1 MGSAMRRHACML
13 VLCLAPAAGATDFYV
28 DPVSGSN
35 GGDGSP
41 NSPWRTLQAVIEA
54 NLIETRDWESLPYHP
69 GLNLV
74 TVNPGAPV
82 KAGDTLWLRSGY
94 HGEIEIRSAY
104 NALPITIAAQPG
116 QVPLLRSLR
125 VRSAQNWVLRGLS
138 ISPSHAPPLDQI
150 TIVDVSDDGYFG
162 PAWDI
167 DVDDCDVF
175 SVADA
180 SGWSATDWVD
190 LASNGVDVGADRVTI
205 RNCRLRNVRFGI
217 GVGGR
222 DAIIRGDLID
232 GFSGDGLRGLGDNG
246 LFEYNRVQNN
256 YIGDPPDPN
265 HDDGFQSWSVGPGG
279 VGTGEVRGVT
289 LRGNVFINALDPNN
303 PLRSSMQAIGC
314 FDGFFVDWVV
324 ENNVVITDHW
334 HGISFYGMRDSRIVN
349 NTVIDLEEGQPG
361 PPWIMVTDHKNGTPS
376 QNVVVRNNLATDFSI
391 EGINVVEDHNILF
404 THAEAATLFLAPPFD
419 LHLRAGTA
427 AVDTGSPDLAPPFD
441 AEGVPRPQG
450 AGFDLGAYERFVPTL
465 AIGDASVVEGDSGT
479 TSAVFAVTLS
489 LPAPSAVTVNF
500 ASADGTASA
509 GVDYQ
514 AVSGALTFAPGST
527 LRTVTVPVLGD
538 HVDEDD
544 ETFVVNLAGATG
556 ATLGDAQGLGT
567 IQDNDPPPV
576 MAIGDCAVAEGD
588 AGGQSCTL
596 AVGLSAPS
604 SHTVTAS
611 FATADGSA
619 SAGSDYTA
627 SSGALTFSPG
637 QVTKSVT
644 VTVLGD
650 SAVEG
655 DEDFVVNLSGLTNAT
670 AGDLQGRGT
679 ILDDDAATLP
689 AVELV
694 HGSTQWA
701 DLAADPGPTADVDLY
716 RLAQQPGASYEVV
729 VDGTSG
735 DLAPGLLL
743 ERLAADTVTVL
754 QSAAPVGA
762 GTSLSLRWEN
772 LVPAPVLGQYLRV
785 GNALCGTA
793 CGVDDVYRI
802 SAWDT
807 TYSIPRF
814 NNSGTQST
822 VVVVQNAAGYPVVG
836 RIYFRDGGGALL
848 HTQAFGITPHGLY
861 VLNTSSVPV
870 LQGQGGTATVSS
882 DGRYGD
888 LEGKAVA
895 LEPSTGF
902 TFDTPMTARPR

>member
-1 MGSAMRRHACML
+1 VLGSAVRRL
-13 VLCLAPAAGATDFYV
+13 VLSLLLCLAGRAWATDFYI
-28 DPVSGSN
+28 DPVNGSN

-41 NSPWRTLQAVIEA
+41 GNPWRTLQSVIEA
-54 NLIETRDWESLPYHP
+54 NLIETQDWESLPYHP

-94 HGEIEIRSAY
+94 HGEVEIQSAY

-116 QVPLLRSLR
+116 HVPLLRSLR

-162 PAWDI
+162 PAWDVE
-167 DVDDCDVF
+167 VDDCDVF

-180 SGWSATDWVD
+180 SSWGPAEWVD
-190 LASNGVDVGADRVTI
+190 VASSGVDVDADRVTI
-205 RNCRLRNVRFGI
+205 RDSRLRNVRFGI
-217 GVGGR
+217 SVSGK
-222 DAIIRGDLID
+222 DARIQGNLID
-232 GFSGDGLRGLGDNG
+232 GFSADGLRGL
-246 LFEYNRVQNN
+246 EYNRVQND

-289 LRGNVFINALDPNN
+289 LRGNVFINALDPQN
-303 PLRSSMQAIGC
+303 PLRNSMQAIGC

-361 PPWIMVTDHKNGTPS
+361 PPWIMVTDHKDGTPS
-376 QNVVVRNNLATDFSI
+376 QNVTVRNNLATDFSL

-404 THAEAATLFLAPPFD
+404 THAEAASLFVAPPFD
-419 LHLRAGTA
+419 LHLRAGSA
-427 AVDTGSPDLAPPFD
+427 AVDSGSPDLAPPLD
-441 AEGVPRPQG
+441 VEGIPRPQG
-450 AGFDLGAYERFVPTL
+450 AGFDLGAYERFTATL
-465 AIGDASVVEGDSGT
+465 SIGDATVVEGDVGSAN
-479 TSAVFAVTLS
+479 AVFGVSLS
-489 LPAPSAVTVNF
+489 LATSQAVTVNF
-500 ASADGTASA
+500 ATADGTASA
-509 GVDYQ
+509 GIDYS
-514 AVSGALTFAPGST
+514 AASGLVTFPPGST
-527 LRTVTVPVLGD
+527 LQTVNVPVIGD

-544 ETFVVNLAGATG
+544 ETFLVNLSGATN
-556 ATLGDAQGLGT
+556 ATVGDAQGVGT
-567 IQDNDPPPV
+567 IQDDDAPPV
-576 MAIGDCAVAEGD
+576 MAIGDCAVVEGD
-588 AGGQSCTL
+588 AGSQACAL
-596 AVGLSAPS
+596 AVALSAPS

-611 FATADGSA
+611 YATADGSA

-627 SSGALTFSPG
+627 ASGALTFAPG
-637 QVTKSVT
+637 QVTKSVS
-644 VTVLGD
+644 VAVLGD
-650 SAVEG
+650 ASVES
-655 DEDFVVNLSGLTNAT
+655 DEDFVVNLSGLTNST
-670 AGDLQGRGT
+670 AGDVQGRGT
-679 ILDDDAATLP
+679 ILDDDAASLP
-689 AVELV
+689 ASELV
-694 HGSTQWA
+694 HGSSRWE
-701 DLAADPGPTADVDLY
+701 DLAAGPGPTADVDLY
-716 RLAQQPGASYEVV
+716 RLGQGPGASYEVV

-735 DLAPGLLL
+735 DVAPGLLL

-754 QSAAPVGA
+754 QSATPVGSGA
-762 GTSLSLRWEN
+762 SFSLRWEN
-772 LVPAPVLGQYLRV
+772 LVPASVLGQYIRV
-785 GNALCGTA
+785 GNATCGTG

-802 SAWDT
+802 SAYET

-814 NNSGTQST
+814 NNSGTQAT
-822 VVVVQNAAGYPVVG
+822 VVVLQNAASYPVGG

-848 HTQAFGITPHGLY
+848 YTQVFSIGGRGLY
-861 VLNTSSVPV
+861 LLNSASVPA
-870 LQGQGGTATVSS
+870 LQGRGGAATVSS

-895 LEPSTGF
+895 LEPATGF